1 MTNFLYGYCN
11 NFRGGYGP
19 EFTDRFFMPHMLSG
33 LFMLAVLMI
42 GLAIMWKVTKNAGG
56 NKDALKQLDYR
67 FASGEMTEQEYLQR
81 KSALK
86 SK

>member
-1 MTNFLYGYCN
+1 MMNFLYGYCEQ
-11 NFRGGYGP
+11 FRGGYGP
-19 EFTDRFFMPHMLSG
+19 EFANRLFYPHMMGG

-42 GLAIMWKVTKNAGG
+42 GVVVLWKVSKHTNG